1 MERIGIAGRREVEM
15 EVPPV
20 EDSGNLSEP
29 AEVRG
34 ELPFYQTG
42 LQPRRRPIHELYRLE
57 EHGGFIIGGL
67 LFRQCGVG

>member
-29 AEVRG
+29 VEVRG

-42 LQPRRRPIHELYRLE
+42 LQPRRRTGHELHRLE
-57 EHGGFIIGGL
+57 EHGGFGSGGL
-67 LFRQCGVG
+67 LFR